1 MAVKANLTKTADIA
15 VSVREL
21 DFVTRFANNWNAL
34 REILGIMRPIRKEP
48 GTKLVSYQATVT
60 LQSGSVAEGDE
71 IPYSAASI
79 VPIAYSDL
87 TLQKYAKAVSIEAVN
102 KYGAEI
108 AVQRTD
114 NAFLNE
120 LQGNVLDSFY
130 AFLQT
135 GTLKSTETTF
145 QMAMA
150 MAIGRVSDKFKKLR
164 KDATDIVVFVNTIDA
179 YKYLGA
185 AQLTVQNAFGMQY
198 INDFMGARTVILSSE
213 IQEGKVIA
221 TPAENIVLYYVDPSD
236 SNFAQLGLN
245 YTVDGETNLIGFHVN
260 GQYSHAVGETYAIM
274 GMQLWAEYLDAIAVI
289 TVGSTQAGLTFAKE
303 KMSVAVGS
311 TVTNAL
317 TKVPANA
324 TVAFTSG
331 DTSIATVNSSSGVV
345 TGVAKGTTVIT
356 AADATNGTSESY
368 TIVVK

>member
-1 MAVKANLTKTADIA
+1 MPAKANLTKAADIA

-21 DFVTRFANNWNAL
+21 DFVTRFTSNWDAL
-34 REILGIMRPIRKEP
+34 REILGIMRPIKKDP
-48 GTKLVSYQATVT
+48 GTKLVSYEATVT
-60 LQSGSVAEGDE
+60 LQPGNVAEGDE
-71 IPYSAASI
+71 IPYSAVSI
-79 VPIAYSDL
+79 NPVAYEDL

-120 LQGNVLDSFY
+120 LQGGVLDSFY

-135 GTLKSTETTF
+135 GTLKSTETTL
-145 QMAMA
+145 QMAVA
-150 MAIGRVSDKFKKLR
+150 MAIGRVVDKFKKMR
-164 KDATDIVVFVNTIDA
+164 KDTTDIVVFVNTIDA

-185 AQLTVQNAFGMQY
+185 AQLSVQNAFGMQY
-198 INDFMGARTVILSSE
+198 IMDFMGARTMILSSE
-213 IQEGKVIA
+213 IPEGKVVA
-221 TPAENIVLYYVDPSD
+221 TPSENMVLYYVDPASED
-236 SNFAQLGLN
+236 FKKLGLD

-260 GQYSHAVGETYAIM
+260 GQYSHAVGETFALM
-274 GMQLWAEYLDAIAVI
+274 GLKLWAEYLDAIAVI

-311 TVTNAL
+311 TVTNTL

-331 DTSIATVNSSSGVV
+331 DTSIATVNSTSGVV